1 MTRQEFESRVR
12 ACTPQLW
19 RCAWAILGREA
30 DCADAVQEALLRAW
44 RKLGGLR
51 EERYFETWLTRI
63 LINESRAILRRRTRS
78 APMEAIADRAAPRDG
93 LSPELRD
100 AIDRLPLHQR
110 LPFLLRF
117 IGGYEI
123 AEIARMQGV
132 SYAAARHRIDAA
144 RRALRSALE
153 EKV

>member
-1 MTRQEFESRVR
+1 
-12 ACTPQLW
+12 
-19 RCAWAILGREA
+19 
-30 DCADAVQEALLRAW
+30 
-44 RKLGGLR
+44 
-51 EERYFETWLTRI
+51 
-63 LINESRAILRRRTRS
+63 
-78 APMEAIADRAAPRDG
+78 MEAIADRAAPRDG